1 MCVSCPLSR
10 GRACL
15 VALIDALDAMRY
27 RRLLRKKKKTDGRPR
42 FQLFVLALR
51 CEGEA
56 MQRFS
61 SVLGAERDETFF
73 TKTALPSRTTRIYP
87 PPCPCSEHQP
97 LARGNLEQGGVL
109 PSGL

>member
-1 MCVSCPLSR
+1 MRVLSTLKR
-10 GRACL
+10 PSLFGI
-15 VALIDALDAMRY
+15 ALIDALDAMRY

-56 MQRFS
+56 TQRFS